1 LPRAAVDDLVLRPAT
16 AADIAAVARCSRAA
30 YGKYLARLGYEPKP
44 MAADYRALAV
54 DHALWVL
61 SDGSACRGVLVL
73 QDEADHLLIYSVA
86 IDPAWQGRSLG
97 RRLMAF
103 AEDEARRSGLAEL
116 RLYTN
121 AAMRE
126 NVAFYAA
133 LGYRETARRP
143 HPRVAGSPLVF
154 MSKALPAGPD

>member
-1 LPRAAVDDLVLRPAT
+1 MPRAAVDDPVLRPAT
-16 AADIAAVARCSRAA
+16 AADIGAAARCSRAA
-30 YGKYLARLGYEPKP
+30 YRKYLARLGYEPKP

-54 DHALWVL
+54 DYALWVL
-61 SDGSACRGVLVL
+61 SDNSACRGVLVL
-73 QDEADHLLIYSVA
+73 KDEADHLLIYSVA
-86 IDPAWQGRSLG
+86 IDPAWQGRGLG

-103 AEDEARRSGLAEL
+103 AEDEARRRGLPEL

-121 AAMRE
+121 AAMHE

-143 HPRVAGSPLVF
+143 HPRISGSTLVF
-154 MSKALPAGPD
+154 MSKALPPGPD

>member
-1 LPRAAVDDLVLRPAT
+1 MPRAAVDDLVLRPAT

-61 SDGSACRGVLVL
+61 SDGSA
-73 QDEADHLLIYSVA
+73 
-86 IDPAWQGRSLG
+86 
-97 RRLMAF
+97 
-103 AEDEARRSGLAEL
+103 
-116 RLYTN
+116 
-121 AAMRE
+121 
-126 NVAFYAA
+126 FYAA

-143 HPRVAGSPLVF
+143 HPRVAGSTLVF